1 VAKKAEHCDRLRVV
15 FCVKSP
21 CAKLCE
27 TTCDDGCGPRL
38 ALVNLMAVVHDE
50 NLGIA
55 LHAIPTQLGER
66 LSKQEIL
73 YEAGYQDAKQRFVE
87 YNTLVQEA
95 TCKGLRNMHQALLR
109 TDVQTIHDGRKKE
122 RLQQHLH

>member
-1 VAKKAEHCDRLRVV
+1 MM
-15 FCVKSP
+15 
-21 CAKLCE
+21 
-27 TTCDDGCGPRL
+27 GCGPRL

-55 LHAIPTQLGER
+55 LHAIPTHCGQLGER

-87 YNTLVQEA
+87 Y
-95 TCKGLRNMHQALLR
+95 
-109 TDVQTIHDGRKKE
+109 
-122 RLQQHLH
+122 